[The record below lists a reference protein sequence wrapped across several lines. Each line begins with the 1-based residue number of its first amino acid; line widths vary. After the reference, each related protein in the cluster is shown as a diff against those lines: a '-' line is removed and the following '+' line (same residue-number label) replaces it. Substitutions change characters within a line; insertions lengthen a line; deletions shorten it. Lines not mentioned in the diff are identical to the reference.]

1 MNWKTFK
8 EMPLADKLKWV
19 IHYYGIAICVGIVAI
34 CVIITLLGRMLGP
47 GEEYAARIMILDD
60 RCSDEER
67 IQMGEELQAQLGLP
81 CEVIAYHKN
90 DENQFQAFAVRLT
103 GAELDMIIAPE
114 KEMKEL
120 ESNGYF
126 QEMHKMKEDASY
138 YQMTDP
144 EGNYPDKDLYLG
156 ITDHMEK
163 EIAEKVN
170 MYFESK

>member
-1 MNWKTFK
+1 MNWEKFK
-8 EMPLADKLKWV
+8 EMPLADKVKWI
-19 IHYYGIAICVGIVAI
+19 IHYYGIAICVGVIAI
-34 CVIITLLGRMLGP
+34 CVIATLLGRILGP
-47 GEEYAARIMILDD
+47 GEKYAARIMILDD

-67 IQMGEELQAQLGLP
+67 ILMGEELQTELGEA
-81 CEVIAYHKN
+81 CEVIAYQLS
-90 DENQFQAFAVRLT
+90 DENQFQAFVVRLT
-103 GAELDMIIAPE
+103 GADLDVIIAPE

-144 EGNYPDKDLYLG
+144 EGNYPDKDLYFG
-156 ITDHMEK
+156 VTDHIEK
-163 EIAEKVN
+163 ETAEKVN